1 MIRRQP
7 SVKALSD
14 PDGVYGLARIKGNFV
29 SNKSRLKPKNGDTT
43 VNFKLSKRI
52 TPYRLFTI

>member
-29 SNKSRLKPKNGDTT
+29 SNKSRLKPKNGDM
-43 VNFKLSKRI
+43 VNYTFSKRI
-52 TPYRLFTI
+52 TAYFLFTI

>member
-14 PDGVYGLARIKGNFV
+14 PDGVYGLARIMGNFV
-29 SNKSRLKPKNGDTT
+29 SNKLKFNPRNIGK
-43 VNFKLSKRI
+43 F
-52 TPYRLFTI
+52 

>member
-43 VNFKLSKRI
+43 VNFKPKRI

>member
-29 SNKSRLKPKNGDTT
+29 SNKLR
-43 VNFKLSKRI
+43 FKLRNGEK
-52 TPYRLFTI
+52 

>member
-29 SNKSRLKPKNGDTT
+29 SNKSRLKSKNGW
-43 VNFKLSKRI
+43 
-52 TPYRLFTI
+52 